1 MTLGNGYSLVHND
14 VNILENILEKK
25 RGQWPMRNRTVLMP
39 HCRRAPDCCD
49 KGRTKKRKKNTT
61 VVWRVGKIPIG
72 IPKEEWRSKVV

>member
-1 MTLGNGYSLVHND
+1 
-14 VNILENILEKK
+14 
-25 RGQWPMRNRTVLMP
+25 MRNRTVLMP

-61 VVWRVGKIPIG
+61 VVWQVGKIPIG